1 MPVTSTTL
9 TTLFGEHPDV
19 RILDF
24 LAEHA
29 GFDYNLTD
37 LARNAGVSRP
47 ATYKVVARLLKRRVL
62 VRTRRVGT
70 SWFYALNAQSPL
82 VKPLLDVQVHLV
94 DPKQRR
100 RRTAPHPGVRA

>member
-1 MPVTSTTL
+1 MTSTTL

-29 GFDYNLTD
+29 DFDYNLTD
-37 LARNAGVSRP
+37 LARSAGVSRP

-70 SWFYALNAQSPL
+70 SWFYALNAASPL
-82 VKPLLDVQVHLV
+82 VKPLLDVQVELV
-94 DPKQRR
+94 KPVQRR
-100 RRTAPHPGVRA
+100 RRSSPHREVRA